1 VQFAPETRIT
11 SHAQQRTDKISADM
25 SPITAR

>member
-1 VQFAPETRIT
+1 VQLAPETRIKP
-11 SHAQQRTDKISADM
+11 HAQERTDKISADM